1 MRGRSRTR
9 TDDANSISYPL
20 TPSDLIYGR
29 RVTSTSNSAHHEI
42 ISTYQSLTRRA
53 CHQENLL
60 QQVTKQWRKEYL
72 TGLHEQSNVVNKR
85 NGTQEIS
92 VGILCYSKTI
102 PELTGNMLELEL
114 IPGVDGKV
122 RAAIVKVGNNGKRP
136 TYLRRVVQHLIPTA
150 VKTSVVSEDRHPVAN
165 HVSNLA
171 VQSRRTAAVV
181 GEISRLE
188 LNIV

>member
-1 MRGRSRTR
+1 MVLKKSRS
-9 TDDANSISYPL
+9 
-20 TPSDLIYGR
+20 
-29 RVTSTSNSAHHEI
+29 
-42 ISTYQSLTRRA
+42 
-53 CHQENLL
+53 
-60 QQVTKQWRKEYL
+60 
-72 TGLHEQSNVVNKR
+72 
-85 NGTQEIS
+85 
-92 VGILCYSKTI
+92 GILCYSKTI
-102 PELTGNMLELEL
+102 PELT
-114 IPGVDGKV
+114 GVDGKV

-136 TYLRRVVQHLIPTA
+136 TYLRRVVQHLIPTE